1 MSRLH
6 RYGTRFR
13 AQQTQPF
20 IDGSEA
26 YVAHFQL
33 IHSHVRLVLK
43 YAREFWFCIF
53 ELPVLVIVHPPG
65 TPALEL

>member
-26 YVAHFQL
+26 YVVHFHL
-33 IHSHVRLVLK
+33 IPSHVRLVLN
-43 YAREFWFCIF
+43 YASKFWFCIF
-53 ELPVLVIVHPPG
+53 ELQALVIVHPPG